1 MIRKKVT
8 KHTYVVSFPSLI
20 GNDGD
25 GSLSHPYSSLQQALD
40 HIENEYYHGINSV
53 RRTTINLYP
62 THHFV
67 DTIHFT
73 QARYH
78 THLTTMS
85 VKDSAFYDEIAAQEH
100 SHRRLSKASI
110 SGGMSITGW
119 TQMSGNTLIVLLYL
133 RRYLSINYSS
143 TIDAFLVLVFYQIIL
158 IIFNTPHHLKIPIK
172 HDMDFSTNQDNLIT
186 NRYMM
191 QWLLFIT
198 VGQHPIII
206 LID

>member
-1 MIRKKVT
+1 
-8 KHTYVVSFPSLI
+8 
-20 GNDGD
+20 
-25 GSLSHPYSSLQQALD
+25 
-40 HIENEYYHGINSV
+40 
-53 RRTTINLYP
+53 
-62 THHFV
+62 
-67 DTIHFT
+67 
-73 QARYH
+73 
-78 THLTTMS
+78 MS

-186 NRYMM
+186 NRQMM